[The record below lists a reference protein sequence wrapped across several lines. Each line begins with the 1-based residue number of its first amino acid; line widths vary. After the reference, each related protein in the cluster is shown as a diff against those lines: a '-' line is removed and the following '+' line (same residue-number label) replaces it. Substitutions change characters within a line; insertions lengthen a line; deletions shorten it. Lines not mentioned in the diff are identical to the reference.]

1 MRTKLDED
9 NKDRGARPDSASVVE
24 SYYRALYQFA
34 LSLTGSEAD
43 AWDLTQHTFYTWSVK
58 GEQLRDGSKVKAWLF
73 TTLYRAF
80 LQARRS
86 ESRFPHY
93 ELTQV
98 GGELPTISAP
108 FESGLDS
115 AKVLEALGTLDETF
129 RAPLALF
136 YLDDCPYKQIA
147 QILNVPLGTVKS
159 RIARGI
165 AQLQKL
171 LAPAE
176 SCERRV
182 AA

>member
-1 MRTKLDED
+1 MRTKLDEE
-9 NKDRGARPDSASVVE
+9 NKDCGARPDFASVVE

-43 AWDLTQHTFYTWSVK
+43 AWDLAQHTFYTWSIK

-86 ESRFPHY
+86 ETRFPHY
-93 ELTQV
+93 ELAV
-98 GGELPTISAP
+98 VDCELPTISAP
-108 FESGLDS
+108 FGNGLDS
-115 AKVLEALGTLDETF
+115 EKVLEALRTLDETF
-129 RAPLALF
+129 RAPVALF

-147 QILNVPLGTVKS
+147 QILNIPLGTVKS

-176 SCERRV
+176 AFERRV